1 MLLQLYQTI
10 TLKSI
15 NGNWNVRN
23 ESLRPNYFFFTIME
37 IIAVLTTFLPEQ
49 PILKTI
55 AKYPEYLDI
64 YSQQI
69 RRKHKKNPKCLI

>member
-1 MLLQLYQTI
+1 
-10 TLKSI
+10 
-15 NGNWNVRN
+15 
-23 ESLRPNYFFFTIME
+23 ME